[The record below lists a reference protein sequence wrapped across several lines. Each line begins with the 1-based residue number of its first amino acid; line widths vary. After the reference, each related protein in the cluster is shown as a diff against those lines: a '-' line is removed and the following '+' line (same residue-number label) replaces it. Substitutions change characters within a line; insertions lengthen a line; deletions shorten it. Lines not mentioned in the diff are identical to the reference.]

1 VKYKVLCLFLI
12 LSSLLG
18 YLEWGGNNHTFLFK
32 AEAEIIFRLFSN
44 PASVIHPFVILPLLG
59 QMFLLITLFQRKPN
73 KALVYIGIGGIG
85 LLFVLMFFIGLISLN
100 FKIVLSTIPFI
111 LFSVLT
117 IVYFR
122 KVY

>member
-1 VKYKVLCLFLI
+1 MKYKLLCLFLI

-18 YLEWGGNNHTFLFK
+18 YLEWGGNNHIFLFK
-32 AEAEIIFRLFSN
+32 AEAEIISRLFSN
-44 PASVIHPFVILPLLG
+44 PASVIHPFVVLPLLG
-59 QMFLLITLFQRKPN
+59 QIFLLITLFLRKPN
-73 KALVYIGIGGIG
+73 KTLVYIGIGGIG

-117 IVYFR
+117 IVHFR
-122 KVY
+122 KDY